1 MKEWVKSILRTEEEE
16 EDCRVFESFQE
27 LGIEEDCDRKFG
39 WKKLK
44 KKCRSSFCTR
54 ILRKWVLQK
63 KKKKKICEN
72 WVQAR
77 KNNRKMHRNS
87 FQAFGLEEDL

>member
-1 MKEWVKSILRTEEEE
+1 
-16 EDCRVFESFQE
+16 

-54 ILRKWVLQK
+54 VFRKWVLQ
-63 KKKKKICEN
+63 KKICEN

-77 KNNRKMHRNS
+77 KNKKMHRNGVQQKNS
-87 FQAFGLEEDL
+87 LTVIDFHRNFPRVWVLNRL